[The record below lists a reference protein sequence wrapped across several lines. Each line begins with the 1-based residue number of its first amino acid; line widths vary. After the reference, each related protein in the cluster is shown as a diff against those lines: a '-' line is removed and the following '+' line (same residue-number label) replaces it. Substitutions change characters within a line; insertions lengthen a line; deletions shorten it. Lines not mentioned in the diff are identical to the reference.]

1 MRTRPKHVVLS
12 VAAALVV
19 VVVGFLLLFDFKG
32 FVENRASATVGHT
45 VKIAKLHVHLFP
57 LRFTLDDLTV
67 ADKPED
73 QLAKAAHIDGQ
84 LAFWRLFK
92 GETYF
97 PYLVVEDAT
106 ARVTRD
112 DGGAMNWDRKTPAKE
127 PQGAPNIGV
136 VRLKNVAVTYVQPN
150 TFTNMV
156 LDLETRDFIDGRE
169 TQLVVNGKGTYAN
182 QPSTVKMEGGS
193 VIALSDFLKPYP
205 FDLTLNSGATTI
217 TAKGNILDP
226 VAVKGL
232 DITMTLKGDD
242 AADLYRVLGIAMPP
256 TPAYTIEGKLN
267 RDGMRWLLSKL
278 VWKMGNTDLA
288 GALIWD
294 ISQPIPRL
302 DGALHGNTLDLADL
316 GGFVGAA
323 PGNKTTPKEERA
335 QAAQAELAKR
345 RAIPDVKPEETKV
358 AAELVIPDKP
368 INYDKLNS
376 MNAKVYVSADHVIAG
391 LPLDTLATNIVLQDG
406 VLHLAPM
413 RFGVEKGRIDIDLK
427 INSRA
432 DHAPTD
438 LVVAIKD
445 YPIHRAVGKPNPT
458 QENAPTTF
466 GYLGGRVELHGVG
479 ESTHKFVASADG
491 NAGFVAQ
498 GGSLGL
504 LMVEL
509 LDLDIAEGVK
519 RLLIGDAPTPLR
531 CAAVGFEGNKGVMT
545 AKTLVIDTKD
555 TQFVGRG
562 SIDMGREILDLTVD
576 PRPKDF
582 SPASLHTD
590 FIVKGTFAKPAVGI
604 DPKNIAMRGGA
615 AAVLGVL
622 LTPLAALLPL
632 IELGGGKDAN
642 CQALFDQVH
651 QEAKTPVAPTPA
663 PMPPAAPKKQ

>member
-1 MRTRPKHVVLS
+1 MRTHPKHVVLGL
-12 VAAALVV
+12 VAAVV
-19 VVVGFLLLFDFKG
+19 VAAVVFILLFDLKG
-32 FVENRASATVGHT
+32 FVENRASAAIGHP
-45 VKIAKLHVHLFP
+45 VKIATLHVRLFP

-73 QLAKAAHIDGQ
+73 QLAKASHIDGR
-84 LAFWRLFK
+84 LAFCRLFK
-92 GETYF
+92 GEAYF

-106 ARVTRD
+106 ARVIRD
-112 DGGAMNWDRKTPAKE
+112 PDGATNWDRKAPTRKF
-127 PQGAPNIGV
+127 QGAPNIGV
-136 VRLKNVAVTYVQPN
+136 VRLKNVAVTYVQPD

-169 TQLVVNGKGTYAN
+169 TQLIVAGKGTYAN
-182 QPSTVKMEGGS
+182 QSSTLTMEGGS

-217 TAKGNILDP
+217 AAKGTIIDP
-226 VAVKGL
+226 IAVKGL
-232 DITMTLKGDD
+232 NINMTLKGDD
-242 AADLYRVLGIAMPP
+242 AADLYRVLGVAMPP
-256 TPAYTIEGKLN
+256 TPAYTIAGKLD

-294 ISQPIPRL
+294 ISKPIPRL
-302 DGALHGNTLDLADL
+302 DGALHGDTVALADL

-323 PGNKTTPKEERA
+323 PGNKKTPPEERA
-335 QAAQAELAKR
+335 KAAQTELAKR
-345 RAIPDVKPEETKV
+345 QAMPDVKPEETKV

-376 MNAKVYVSADHVIAG
+376 MNAKVYVAADHVIAG
-391 LPLDTLATNIVLQDG
+391 FPLDTLSTHVVLQDG

-413 RFGVEKGRIDIDLK
+413 TFGVEKGHIDIDLK
-427 INSRA
+427 INTRA
-432 DHAPTD
+432 DHAPTA

-445 YPIHRAVGKPNPT
+445 YPIHRIVGKSD
-458 QENAPTTF
+458 APGNTALTF
-466 GYLGGRVELHGVG
+466 GYLGGRIELHGVG

-491 NAGFVAQ
+491 SAGFVAQ

-504 LMVEL
+504 VMVEL
-509 LDLDIAEGVK
+509 LDLDIAESAK

-531 CAAVGFEGNKGVMT
+531 CAAVGFEGSKGVMT

-562 SIDMGREILDLTVD
+562 SIDMGREILDITVD
-576 PRPKDF
+576 PQPKDF
-582 SPASLHTD
+582 SPASLHAD
-590 FIVKGTFAKPAVGI
+590 FLVKGTFAKPAIGI
-604 DPKNIAMRGGA
+604 DTKKAAMRGGA

-622 LTPLAALLPL
+622 FTPLAALLPL
-632 IELGGGKDAN
+632 IELGGGKDAD
-642 CQALFDQVH
+642 CKALFAEVH
-651 QEAKTPVAPTPA
+651 QEAKTPLAPKPA
-663 PMPPAAPKKQ
+663 PSPPAATKK

>member
-1 MRTRPKHVVLS
+1 MRTRPKHIVLGLAAAAVAAVVL
-12 VAAALVV
+12 
-19 VVVGFLLLFDFKG
+19 FLLLFDLKG
-32 FVENRASATVGHT
+32 LVENRASAALGHP
-45 VKIAKLHVHLFP
+45 VKIGTLHVRVFP

-67 ADKPED
+67 AEKPED
-73 QLAKAAHIDGQ
+73 PLAKAAHIDGR

-92 GETYF
+92 GETHF

-112 DGGAMNWDRKTPAKE
+112 AEGNMNWDRKGPTE
-127 PQGAPNIGV
+127 PLGAPNIGV

-169 TQLVVNGKGTYAN
+169 TQLVVKGKGTYAN
-182 QPSTVKMEGGS
+182 KPSTIAMEGGS

-205 FDLTLNSGATTI
+205 FDLTLASGPTTI
-217 TAKGNILDP
+217 SAKGTILDP

-232 DITMTLKGDD
+232 DITMTLKGED
-242 AADLYRVLGIAMPP
+242 AADLYRVLGVAMPP
-256 TPAYTIEGKLN
+256 TPAYAIEGKLY

-278 VWKMGNTDLA
+278 IWKMGNTDLA
-288 GALIWD
+288 GNLIWD
-294 ISQPIPRL
+294 ISNPIPRL
-302 DGALHGNTLDLADL
+302 DGTLRGDTVDLADL

-335 QAAQAELAKR
+335 QAAQTELAKR
-345 RAIPDVKPEETKV
+345 RAIPDVKPEATKV

-376 MNAKVYVSADHVIAG
+376 MNAKVYMAANRVIAG
-391 LPLDTLATNIVLQDG
+391 FPLDTLSTNIVLQDG

-413 RFGVEKGRIDIDLK
+413 TFGVEKGRIDIDLK
-427 INSRA
+427 INTRA
-432 DHAPTD
+432 DQAPTD
-438 LVVAIKD
+438 LIVAIKD
-445 YPIHRAVGKPNPT
+445 YPIHRAIGKASETLAKN
-458 QENAPTTF
+458 ETTF
-466 GYLGGRVELHGVG
+466 GYMGGRVELHGVG

-491 NAGFVAQ
+491 SAGFVAQ

-509 LDLDIAEGVK
+509 LDLDIAESVK

-531 CAAVGFEGNKGVMT
+531 CAAVGFEGTDGVMT

-582 SPASLHTD
+582 SPAALHTD
-590 FIVKGTFAKPAVGI
+590 FLVKGTFAKPSIGI
-604 DPKNIAMRGGA
+604 DAKNIAMRGGA
-615 AAVLGVL
+615 AAVLGIL
-622 LTPLAALLPL
+622 LTPLASLLPL

-642 CQALFDQVH
+642 CQALFAQVN
-651 QEAKTPVAPTPA
+651 QEAKTPMAPTPA
-663 PMPPAAPKKQ
+663 PVPAPKKK